1 MNDERGKKE
10 IDFSIMCLGFEL
22 LFSPPFFW
30 TFLFVEEE
38 VAVLCLPLDVLW
50 SSLSTTKERS
60 TLRATKRVKR
70 RKRDHHHR
78 CRLWS
83 ERDHHYLFLWLSS
96 SPLVLP
102 EDKAKKSE
110 WSSSSVTQI
119 ISNLSVVLETLR
131 KLFV

>member
-1 MNDERGKKE
+1 MQQNALKEERETTTTVVDFGAKE
-10 IDFSIMCLGFEL
+10 
-22 LFSPPFFW
+22 
-30 TFLFVEEE
+30 
-38 VAVLCLPLDVLW
+38 
-50 SSLSTTKERS
+50 TT
-60 TLRATKRVKR
+60 TNF
-70 RKRDHHHR
+70 
-78 CRLWS
+78 
-83 ERDHHYLFLWLSS
+83 FLWLSS